1 MCVVRLTAIQVANSG
16 SVVPGGTV
24 HPFCTTK
31 MGAKAVQR
39 GHEPFVHLRC
49 FADSEAACVAV
60 KYALFRIAGMETT
73 TSAGLG
79 FIREGFYEK

>member
-1 MCVVRLTAIQVANSG
+1 MCVVRLTAIQVADSG
-16 SVVPGGTV
+16 SVVPGRTV

-49 FADSEAACVAV
+49 FVVEVACVAV